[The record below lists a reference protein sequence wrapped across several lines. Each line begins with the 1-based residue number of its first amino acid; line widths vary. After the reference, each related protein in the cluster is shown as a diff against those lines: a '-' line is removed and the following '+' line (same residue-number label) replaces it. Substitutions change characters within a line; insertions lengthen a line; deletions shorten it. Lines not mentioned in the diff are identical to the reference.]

1 MNLGAPTL
9 TFRNARTD
17 ELDALSTLIRA
28 AYVEYENSYPPAVW
42 PRYYEAVG
50 NTRDLPAAAEL
61 IVAEGEDP
69 DSSGRRIV
77 GCVTFYAEGH
87 ESHQGEWPE
96 GWAGILRLAVP
107 PDERGAGVGR
117 ALVEEAI
124 RRCRER
130 GVTAL
135 ALHTTVWMDVARNMY
150 ERMGFVRV
158 QSFDFH
164 PRPGV
169 IGMGYKLEL

>member
-1 MNLGAPTL
+1 MNGLDL
-9 TFRNARTD
+9 TFHNAQPQ

-28 AYVEYENSYPPAVW
+28 AYREYESSYPPAVW

-61 IVAEGEDP
+61 IVAERDGKT
-69 DSSGRRIV
+69 V
-77 GCVTFYAEGH
+77 GCVTFYADGR
-87 ESHQGEWPE
+87 ESRQGDWPE

-107 PDERGAGVGR
+107 PQERGAGVGR

-130 GVTAL
+130 GIGKL
-135 ALHTTVWMDVARNMY
+135 ALHTTVWMAVARNMY
-150 ERMGFVRV
+150 ERMGFVRDE
-158 QSFDFH
+158 SFDFH

-169 IGMGYKLEL
+169 IGMGYLLDLA

>member
-1 MNLGAPTL
+1 VNLGASPI
-9 TFRNARTD
+9 TFRNARPD

-28 AYVEYENSYPPAVW
+28 AYVEYETSYPPAVW

-61 IVAEGEDP
+61 IVAE
-69 DSSGRRIV
+69 SAGRVV
-77 GCVTFYAEGH
+77 GCVTFYADGR
-87 ESHQGEWPE
+87 ESGQGEWPK

-107 PDERGAGVGR
+107 PDQRGAGVGR

-130 GVTAL
+130 GITTL

-150 ERMGFVRV
+150 ERMGFVRDPA
-158 QSFDFH
+158 FDFH

-169 IGMGYKLEL
+169 IGMGYRLDLTG

>member
-1 MNLGAPTL
+1 LFEPAS
-9 TFRNARTD
+9 TFRDARED

-28 AYVEYENSYPPAVW
+28 AYVEYESSYPPAVW

-50 NTRDLPAAAEL
+50 NTRDLPDAAEL
-61 IVAEGEDP
+61 IVAERE
-69 DSSGRRIV
+69 GRVV
-77 GCVTFYAEGH
+77 GCVTFYADGR
-87 ESHQGEWPE
+87 ESRQGEWPE

-117 ALVEEAI
+117 DLVEEAI
-124 RRCRER
+124 RRSRER
-130 GVTAL
+130 GVKAL

-169 IGMGYKLEL
+169 IGMGYKLDL

>member
-1 MNLGAPTL
+1 LHEPLT
-9 TFRNARTD
+9 TFRNARED

-28 AYVEYENSYPPAVW
+28 AYVEFESSCPPAVW
-42 PRYYEAVG
+42 PRYFDLVG
-50 NTRDLPAAAEL
+50 ETRDLPAAAEL
-61 IVAEGEDP
+61 IVAERDGVV
-69 DSSGRRIV
+69 V
-77 GCVTFYAEGH
+77 GCVTFYAAGAQ
-87 ESHQGEWPE
+87 SGQGAWPE

-107 PDERGAGVGR
+107 PEQRGTGVGR
-117 ALVEEAI
+117 SLVEEAM
-124 RRCRER
+124 RRSRER
-130 GVTAL
+130 GVTTL

-169 IGMGYKLEL
+169 IGMGYKLDL

>member
-1 MNLGAPTL
+1 VNLGAPPVS
-9 TFRNARTD
+9 FRNARPD

-50 NTRDLPAAAEL
+50 NTRNLPAAAEL
-61 IVAEGEDP
+61 IVAEQD
-69 DSSGRRIV
+69 DRIV
-77 GCVTFYAEGH
+77 GCVTFYGDGRASG
-87 ESHQGEWPE
+87 QGEWPE

-107 PDERGAGVGR
+107 PGERGAGIGR

-130 GVTAL
+130 GVTTL

-169 IGMGYKLEL
+169 IGMGYKLDLG